1 MLTLTHTQTYMY
13 THAHLPTTP
22 THHTH
27 LAGKEG
33 DGTFLRFEDG
43 DDLIDEG
50 GVGLLLQVGLK
61 TDVGALHLGGHVYC
75 EVGVSLEGR
84 REGEGGRE
92 G

>member
-1 MLTLTHTQTYMY
+1 MY
-13 THAHLPTTP
+13 IYTCTPAYP

-33 DGTFLRFEDG
+33 DGTLLRFENG
-43 DDLIDEG
+43 DDLVDEG

-75 EVGVSLEGR
+75 EVGVSLEG
-84 REGEGGRE
+84 GRK
-92 G
+92 GR